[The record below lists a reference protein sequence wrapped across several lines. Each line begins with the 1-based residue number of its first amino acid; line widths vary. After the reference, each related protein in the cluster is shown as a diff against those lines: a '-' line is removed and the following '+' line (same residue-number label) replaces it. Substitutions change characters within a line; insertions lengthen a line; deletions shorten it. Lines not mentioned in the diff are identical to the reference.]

1 MAKPIIKIKT
11 GNVKPSD
18 YTETFS
24 GGIVISTSGL
34 SAGELGA
41 TITAPNYAFYI
52 GNNLGKAITFGAE
65 VSTDILLGGVN
76 ASDFKVATQRALKT
90 YVDDNIV
97 GGPGGSVVQIIS
109 RYSTATQSVTTT
121 VPEIGVQFD
130 TQDFIS
136 SGGITDL
143 TYVPGS
149 VSSLTAGTFTNNSA
163 NTIYLLITYQITW
176 SGFVTTSSYNSR
188 NIVRSAWVQKSF
200 SGSVAADN
208 VYGFTTL
215 LCPPLASNVAG
226 ALTGTQNG
234 TAVLELSSGQSFN
247 IRCKNHGAANT
258 SISPSSFYNPSAGF
272 ANNFSKATNVQIVKL

>member
-11 GNVKPSD
+11 GTAKPSD

-65 VSTDILLGGVN
+65 VSTDILLGGAN

-109 RYSTATQSVTTT
+109 RYSTTTQSVTTNA
-121 VPEIGVQFD
+121 EIGVQFD

-143 TYVPGS
+143 TY
-149 VSSLTAGTFTNNSA
+149 TAGTFTNNSE

-176 SGFVTTSSYNSR
+176 SGFSTTSSYNSR

-200 SGSVAADN
+200 NGSVAADN

-234 TAVLELSSGQSFN
+234 TAVLELSQGQSFN
-247 IRCKNHGAANT
+247 IRCKNHGAATT
-258 SISPSSFYNPSAGF
+258 SISPSSFYNPSTGF
-272 ANNFSKATNVQIVKL
+272 TTNFSKATNVQIVKL

>member
-11 GNVKPSD
+11 GTVKPSD

-24 GGIVISTSGL
+24 NGIVTSTSGL

-109 RYSTATQSVTTT
+109 RYSTTTQSVTTNA
-121 VPEIGVQFD
+121 EIGVQFD

-143 TYVPGS
+143 TY
-149 VSSLTAGTFTNNSA
+149 TAGTFTNNSA

-176 SGFVTTSSYNSR
+176 SGFATTSSYNSR

-200 SGSVAADN
+200 TGSVAADN

-234 TAVLELSSGQSFN
+234 TAVLELSQGQSFN
-247 IRCKNHGAANT
+247 IRCKNHGTATT
-258 SISPSSFYNPSAGF
+258 SISASSFYNPSSGF

>member
-11 GNVKPSD
+11 GTVKPSD

-24 GGIVISTSGL
+24 GGIVASTSGL

-65 VSTDILLGGVN
+65 VSTDILLGGAN

-109 RYSTATQSVTTT
+109 RYSTTTQSVTTNA
-121 VPEIGVQFD
+121 EIGVQFD

-143 TYVPGS
+143 TY
-149 VSSLTAGTFTNNSA
+149 TAGTFTNNSA

-176 SGFVTTSSYNSR
+176 SGFSTTSSYNSR

-200 SGSVAADN
+200 TGSVAADN

-234 TAVLELSSGQSFN
+234 TAVLELSQGQSFN
-247 IRCKNHGAANT
+247 IRCKNHGAATT
-258 SISPSSFYNPSAGF
+258 SISASSFYNPSAGF

>member
-11 GNVKPSD
+11 GTVKPSD

-24 GGIVISTSGL
+24 NGIVISTSGL

-65 VSTDILLGGVN
+65 VSTDILLGGAN

-109 RYSTATQSVTTT
+109 RYSTTTQSVTTNA
-121 VPEIGVQFD
+121 EIGVQFD

-143 TYVPGS
+143 TY
-149 VSSLTAGTFTNNSA
+149 TAGTFTNNSA

-176 SGFVTTSSYNSR
+176 SGFSTTSSYNSR

-200 SGSVAADN
+200 TGSVAADN

-234 TAVLELSSGQSFN
+234 TAVLELSQGQSFN
-247 IRCKNHGAANT
+247 IRCKNHGAATT
-258 SISPSSFYNPSAGF
+258 SISPSSFYNPSGGF
-272 ANNFSKATNVQIVKL
+272 ANNFNKATNVQIVKL

>member
-11 GNVKPSD
+11 GTVKPSD

-24 GGIVISTSGL
+24 NGIVTSTSGL

-97 GGPGGSVVQIIS
+97 GGPGGSVVQIVS
-109 RYSTATQSVTTT
+109 RYSTTTQSVTTNA
-121 VPEIGVQFD
+121 EIGVQFD

-136 SGGITDL
+136 SDGITDL
-143 TYVPGS
+143 TY
-149 VSSLTAGTFTNNSA
+149 TAGTFTNNSA

-176 SGFVTTSSYNSR
+176 SGFATTSSYNSR

-200 SGSVAADN
+200 TGSVAADN

-234 TAVLELSSGQSFN
+234 TAVLELSQGQSFN

-258 SISPSSFYNPSAGF
+258 SISPSSFYNPSGGF

>member
-1 MAKPIIKIKT
+1 M
-11 GNVKPSD
+11 
-18 YTETFS
+18 
-24 GGIVISTSGL
+24 

-109 RYSTATQSVTTT
+109 RYSTTTQSVTTNA
-121 VPEIGVQFD
+121 EIGVQFD

-136 SGGITDL
+136 SDGITDL
-143 TYVPGS
+143 TY
-149 VSSLTAGTFTNNSA
+149 TAGTFTNNSA

-176 SGFVTTSSYNSR
+176 SGFATTSSYNSR

-200 SGSVAADN
+200 TGSVAADN

-234 TAVLELSSGQSFN
+234 TAVLELSQGQSFN

-258 SISPSSFYNPSAGF
+258 SISPSSFYNPSGGF

>member
-11 GNVKPSD
+11 GTVKPSD

-24 GGIVISTSGL
+24 NGIVTSTSGL

-109 RYSTATQSVTTT
+109 RYSTTTQSVTTNA
-121 VPEIGVQFD
+121 EIGVQFD

-136 SGGITDL
+136 SDGITDL
-143 TYVPGS
+143 TY
-149 VSSLTAGTFTNNSA
+149 TAGTFTNNSA

-176 SGFVTTSSYNSR
+176 SGFATTSSYNSR

-200 SGSVAADN
+200 TGSVAADN

-234 TAVLELSSGQSFN
+234 TAVLELSQGQSFN

-258 SISPSSFYNPSAGF
+258 SISPSSFYNPSGGF